1 MKFFSFKSAP
11 NVRKVMIYLRE
22 RGVETPFETIEV
34 DIMNGEQNTPEFR
47 AINPLGKVPALQ
59 LDDGTFVTESLP
71 IVEYFEETLPGG
83 RLMLGD
89 TPEERAKIRSIERY
103 IEMEIT
109 GTMGIMAHNMMPIY
123 TVRFGESPEVV
134 EYARRRQAMALDFLD
149 NFIGDRSFVYG
160 DGPTLAD
167 ISLFVTLESAFLV
180 NAEIEPKYENIIR
193 CYENFS
199 KRSSVA
205 L

>member
-1 MKFFSFKSAP
+1 
-11 NVRKVMIYLRE
+11 MIYLRE
-22 RGVETPFETIEV
+22 RGIEPPFETVEV

-59 LDDGTFVTESLP
+59 LDDGSFITESLP
-71 IVEYFEETLPGG
+71 IVEYLQETIPGG
-83 RLMLGD
+83 RPVLGE
-89 TPEERAKIRSIERY
+89 TPGERAKIRSIERY

-109 GTMGIMAHNMMPIY
+109 GTMGIMAHNMMPLY
-123 TVRFGESPEVV
+123 TARFGASPEVV
-134 EYARRRQAMALDFLD
+134 EYARRRQAMALGFLD
-149 NFIGDRSFVYG
+149 NYIADRSFVYG

-180 NAEIEPKYENIIR
+180 NADVDPKYENIIR
-193 CYENFS
+193 CYENF
-199 KRSSVA
+199 KNRPSVA